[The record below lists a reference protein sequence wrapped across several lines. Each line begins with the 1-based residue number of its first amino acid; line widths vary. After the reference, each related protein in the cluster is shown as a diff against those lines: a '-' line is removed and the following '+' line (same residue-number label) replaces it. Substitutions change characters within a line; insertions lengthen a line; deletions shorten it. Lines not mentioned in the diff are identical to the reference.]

1 MNIKREEHPELT
13 YDLVPCT
20 DISKAGKRKGIA
32 PDSGTRSAIL
42 WHTEEA
48 IRQLS
53 PRFLIQENVAAL
65 VNEQNRPWFDQW
77 RQVLTRLGYD
87 SAWAVMNA
95 RDFGVP
101 QNRERVFCVSWRR
114 DLFPYQAVFPFPKPF
129 PLTRCIADVLEP
141 DASPALYLKPESV
154 TAFLQ
159 KNEDGQQQYI
169 YATVSHRPTSTQIDA
184 MIAEQTTINE

>member
-1 MNIKREEHPELT
+1 
-13 YDLVPCT
+13 
-20 DISKAGKRKGIA
+20 
-32 PDSGTRSAIL
+32 
-42 WHTEEA
+42 
-48 IRQLS
+48 
-53 PRFLIQENVAAL
+53 VAAL

-95 RDFGVP
+95 RQFGVP

-114 DLFPYQAVFPFPKPF
+114 DLFPYRAVFPFPKPI

-154 TAFLQ
+154 TSFLQ

-184 MIAEQTTINE
+184 LIAEQTTISQLPRS

>member
-1 MNIKREEHPELT
+1 M
-13 YDLVPCT
+13 
-20 DISKAGKRKGIA
+20 
-32 PDSGTRSAIL
+32 
-42 WHTEEA
+42 
-48 IRQLS
+48 
-53 PRFLIQENVAAL
+53 AAL

-95 RDFGVP
+95 RFFGVP

-114 DLFPYQAVFPFPKPF
+114 DLFPYRAVFPFPKPF

-141 DASPALYLKPESV
+141 DASPSLYLKPESV

-169 YATVSHRPTSTQIDA
+169 YATVSHRPTSTQIEA
-184 MIAEQTTINE
+184 LIAEHEVRMKS